1 MRKAIKNY
9 ADPTAAA
16 TASDAVTYTV
26 NKYADSNA
34 VSEYNLTKVLTAE
47 QLKNLTAVEEV
58 KTTPAEKSESTKK
71 SSGKSK
77 KAIYIALA
85 VVAVVAAIFIIRK
98 K

>member
-26 NKYADSNA
+26 NKNADSNA
-34 VSEYNLTKVLTAE
+34 VSEYNVKGLSAE
-47 QLKNLTAVEEV
+47 QLKKLTTAGEV
-58 KTTPAEKSESTKK
+58 KNTPAAESESTKK
-71 SSGKSK
+71 NSGKSK
-77 KAIYIALA
+77 KAIYIAVA
-85 VVAVVAAIFIIRK
+85 VVAVVAAIYIIRK

>member
-26 NKYADSNA
+26 NKNA
-34 VSEYNLTKVLTAE
+34 VKEAT
-47 QLKNLTAVEEV
+47 
-58 KTTPAEKSESTKK
+58 STYKLEDNVAAALLDKGSGSKK

-77 KAIYIALA
+77 KAIYIAVA

>member
-34 VSEYNLTKVLTAE
+34 VSEYKVKGLSAE
-47 QLKNLTAVEEV
+47 QLKNLTAAEEV
-58 KTTPAEKSESTKK
+58 KNTPAEKSESTKK
-71 SSGKSK
+71 NSGKSK

>member
-26 NKYADSNA
+26 NKNA
-34 VSEYNLTKVLTAE
+34 VIKDAAASYE
-47 QLKNLTAVEEV
+47 LKNPVITHNVAAALIDNGSGS
-58 KTTPAEKSESTKK
+58 KT
-71 SSGKSK
+71 SGKSK
-77 KAIYIALA
+77 KAIYIAVA

>member
-26 NKYADSNA
+26 NKNADSNA
-34 VSEYNLTKVLTAE
+34 VSEYKVKAPTAE
-47 QLKNLTAVEEV
+47 QLKKLTAVVE
-58 KTTPAEKSESTKK
+58 AESTKK
-71 SSGKSK
+71 NSGKSK

>member
-9 ADPTAAA
+9 ADLTAAA

-26 NKYADSNA
+26 NKDSIKDA
-34 VSEYNLTKVLTAE
+34 ASSYVLKAPTAE
-47 QLKNLTAVEEV
+47 QLKKLTAV
-58 KTTPAEKSESTKK
+58 AESESTKK
-71 SSGKSK
+71 NSGKSK

>member
-9 ADPTAAA
+9 EDPTAAA

-26 NKYADSNA
+26 NKDSIKDA
-34 VSEYNLTKVLTAE
+34 ASSYE
-47 QLKNLTAVEEV
+47 LKDPVITHNVAAALIDNGSGS
-58 KTTPAEKSESTKK
+58 KT
-71 SSGKSK
+71 SGKSK
-77 KAIYIALA
+77 KAIYIAVA

>member
-16 TASDAVTYTV
+16 KASDAVTYTV

-34 VSEYNLTKVLTAE
+34 VSEYKVKGLTAE
-47 QLKNLTAVEEV
+47 QLKNLTATEAF
-58 KTTPAEKSESTKK
+58 KNTPAAESESTKK
-71 SSGKSK
+71 NSGKSK

>member
-26 NKYADSNA
+26 NKNA
-34 VSEYNLTKVLTAE
+34 VIKDEAASYELKAPTAE
-47 QLKNLTAVEEV
+47 QLKKLTAV
-58 KTTPAEKSESTKK
+58 AESESTKK
-71 SSGKSK
+71 NSGKSK

>member
-16 TASDAVTYTV
+16 KASDAVTYTV
-26 NKYADSNA
+26 NKNA
-34 VSEYNLTKVLTAE
+34 AVKDAAASYELKEPTAE
-47 QLKNLTAVEEV
+47 QLKNLTAA
-58 KTTPAEKSESTKK
+58 AESESTKK
-71 SSGKSK
+71 NSGKSK
-77 KAIYIALA
+77 KVIYIAVV

>member
-16 TASDAVTYTV
+16 TASDAVTCTV
-26 NKYADSNA
+26 DKNSIKDAASSY
-34 VSEYNLTKVLTAE
+34 VLKDLPAE
-47 QLKNLTAVEEV
+47 QLKKLTAVV
-58 KTTPAEKSESTKK
+58 AKSESTKK
-71 SSGKSK
+71 NSGKSK

>member
-34 VSEYNLTKVLTAE
+34 VSEYKVKGLTAE
-47 QLKNLTAVEEV
+47 QLKNLTATEEV
-58 KTTPAEKSESTKK
+58 KSAKK

-77 KAIYIALA
+77 KAIYIAVA

>member
-16 TASDAVTYTV
+16 TASDAVTYTA
-26 NKYADSNA
+26 NKNA
-34 VSEYNLTKVLTAE
+34 VIKDAASSYE
-47 QLKNLTAVEEV
+47 LKDDFAAALID
-58 KTTPAEKSESTKK
+58 KGSGSKI
-71 SSGKSK
+71 SGKSK

>member
-26 NKYADSNA
+26 NKNADSND
-34 VSEYNLTKVLTAE
+34 VSEYKVKKPTAE
-47 QLKNLTAVEEV
+47 QLKKLTAIVES
-58 KTTPAEKSESTKK
+58 EKTKK
-71 SSGKSK
+71 NSGKAK
-77 KAIYIALA
+77 KAIYIAVA

>member
-16 TASDAVTYTV
+16 KASDAVTYTV
-26 NKYADSNA
+26 NKNA
-34 VSEYNLTKVLTAE
+34 VKDAAASYELKAPTAE
-47 QLKNLTAVEEV
+47 QLKNLTAV
-58 KTTPAEKSESTKK
+58 AESENTKK
-71 SSGKSK
+71 NSGKSK